1 MASVVFG
8 VVVFP
13 ALHKRDFSPPKEH
26 IANLEFEGFVSYS
39 RQIEGTIVSELGLSS
54 TRVGFTWTI
63 EP

>member
-13 ALHKRDFSPPKEH
+13 ALHKRDFCPPKEH
-26 IANLEFEGFVSYS
+26 IANLEFEGFVSSS
-39 RQIEGTIVSELGLSS
+39 RQIEGTIVSELELSS
-54 TRVGFTWTI
+54 TRVGFILPI